1 MSETNKPTT
10 VFWVVGILATI
21 WNILGVAAYLGNAFA
36 TEETIAA
43 MPQADQ
49 DYMVNMPAWVTAAF
63 AIAVWF
69 GLAGCIGLLMRKKW
83 AVPLFML
90 SLLGVVVQQI
100 YNFFMQD
107 YISLSGSS
115 MIMPIIVLLVS
126 IFLVWYSKSQKA
138 TGVLS

>member
-1 MSETNKPTT
+1 MTDTNKPTT
-10 VFWVVGILATI
+10 VFWVVAILATI

-49 DYMVNMPAWVTAAF
+49 DYMNNMPAWVTAAF

-69 GLAGCIGLLMRKKW
+69 ALAGCIGLLMRKKW
-83 AVPLFML
+83 AAPLFVL
-90 SLLGVVVQQI
+90 SLLGVVAQQI

-107 YISLSGSS
+107 YISLEGTRI
-115 MIMPIIVLLVS
+115 IMPVIVLVVAV
-126 IFLVWYSKSQKA
+126 FLVWYSRSQKDI
-138 TGVLS
+138 GVLS